1 MSGAR
6 DPLFR
11 TLAGPLGVG
20 TKLLGAF
27 LIFFLCAVAPAAGT
41 WFFLHQQLP
50 TEQSAP
56 AENRGRQF
64 SERGPALA
72 GAPGLVRQETERTET
87 APDPQPHAATRQQVE
102 TLARIWGGAVLMLI
116 GLGGAFLYLLW
127 KHVVVPLKRLK
138 REAIAVAGGA
148 RGNHLTVPDEE
159 DEIGMLARA
168 LRHLKAQ
175 VDASD
180 EAGHTATQGASAA
193 PSTPASGRSDDAR
206 RVEASDPVSVT
217 YGRSGEGPEGE
228 SDAATDWTVST
239 EDVRPL
245 SARAERERDG
255 ETHERPPPPVGDGTA
270 ESETGVRYDEF
281 MAVIHP
287 EDRDRLRRRQDQAMQ
302 NGVPIDIEYRIVSPN
317 GDEQALRERGVV
329 KMGKDGSPTQFSGHV
344 LDVTEEKANEQK
356 IERLQNDYNHL
367 LSSLPDALVVVEAHS
382 STIVEAN
389 EAAAS
394 LFEASV
400 DELLGRQKT
409 SLYPAGTKDQF
420 AALFEAAR
428 HSGSSVPNA
437 VRRFPDG
444 TPIHIVTDA
453 GNEVPVSLAVT
464 SVERSGQTFFVAVL
478 SDITEERTTR
488 RRLRTFEA
496 AAEQSDDM
504 IVVTDAS
511 GNVQYANPAAA
522 SITGYEQDTL
532 TGNPLR
538 FTQLDGGDAEEET
551 QMWDALNQGESFR
564 KTIIDERK
572 DGSTVEIDQ
581 TIAPVHDATGAVSH
595 YVLTG
600 RDITERVEREEELH
614 RRTEA
619 LRERGAR
626 LRGLTNSIPGVVY
639 QFYKRPDDTRGL
651 HFVSGHAGPMLGIAP
666 DADIFLDMLIER
678 VPASHRDEL
687 TASLDAALEQQQ
699 SWSFEFPYEHP
710 SGKRMWLLG
719 SATPDPKDDELLLNG
734 LLLDITE
741 RKKAERASAEE
752 RDRFV
757 TLFES
762 LPTPVLHCELTP
774 KGTLVA
780 DVNKAFE
787 DVFGV
792 DAKAA
797 EGKDVNDL
805 IVPNHKEAEAEQI
818 ERRVISGNTEH
829 FEVRRQ
835 TTNGV
840 RDFRLQATGR
850 TSESDATELY
860 AIYTDITE
868 RKEREERLRGRRQK
882 IESLYTVAGRLLATE
897 HPESVFR
904 RVHTVLRDVLDYP
917 FTATGV
923 VKEDRIVFDN
933 TAAKDEL
940 LVPTPPPAPI
950 TSGRV
955 SARALREEETVVSD
969 RDGAPDWAPREGP
982 LDAVA
987 GLPMGEHG
995 VITVG
1000 QTDGTAFTSFDLR
1013 LMGLLGT
1020 YAAVVLDRLERE
1032 QELRA
1037 AKEEAEDASE
1047 FKSAMLANISHE
1059 IRTPLTAINGFS
1071 EVLVEELEPPHESLA
1086 ERVHEGGKRLLDT
1099 FDSVLQLSQLEAGTQ
1114 EIDPGRCAL
1123 DRIVRGAL
1131 DEWREQATEQSISLN
1146 VDVPNSPVKGLWDAE
1161 LVGEIVGNLLDN
1173 AIKFTPS
1180 GGEVSVRVRNND
1192 GHAVLEVED
1201 TGIGIGEQFRNDMF
1215 RAFKQESEG
1224 LRREFEGV
1232 GLGLAVT
1239 KKAVNRMGGCIEVDS
1254 EKGEGSRFIVRLPKE
1269 W

>member
-1 MSGAR
+1 
-6 DPLFR
+6 LFR
-11 TLAGPLGVG
+11 TLVGPLGVG

-50 TEQSAP
+50 TTQSAP
-56 AENRGRQF
+56 TENRGQQF
-64 SERGPALA
+64 SERGPALS
-72 GAPGLVRQETERTET
+72 GAPVLVRQETGQTET
-87 APDPQPHAATRQQVE
+87 VPDTQAHAAVRQQVE
-102 TLARIWGGAVLMLI
+102 TLARMWGGAVLVLI

-138 REAIAVAGGA
+138 REAIAIAGGA
-148 RGNHLTVPDEE
+148 RGHRLTVPDEE

-168 LRHLKAQ
+168 IRHLKAQ

-180 EAGHTATQGASAA
+180 GAGHTATQGASASS
-193 PSTPASGRSDDAR
+193 PVGGCPDDAR
-206 RVEASDPVSVT
+206 RVEAADPVSVT
-217 YGRSGEGPEGE
+217 YGRSGEDSEGG
-228 SDAATDWTVST
+228 SDAATDWIVST

-245 SARAERERDG
+245 PVRAGRKRDEEIHKRPSPSVEN
-255 ETHERPPPPVGDGTA
+255 ETD

-287 EDRDRLRRRQDQAMQ
+287 EDRDRLRKRQDQAMQ

-329 KMGKDGSPTQFSGHV
+329 NMGNDGSPTRFSGHV
-344 LDVTEEKANEQK
+344 LDVTEEKANEKK
-356 IERLQNDYNHL
+356 IDRLQKDYDHL

-389 EAAAS
+389 EAAAA
-394 LFEASV
+394 LFEAPV
-400 DELLGRQKT
+400 DELLGRQKAT
-409 SLYPAGTKDQF
+409 FYPAGTKDQF

-428 HSGSSVPNA
+428 HSGSSAPNA
-437 VRRFPDG
+437 LRRFPDG
-444 TPIHIVTDA
+444 APIHIVTDT
-453 GNEVPVSLAVT
+453 GNEVPVSLAIT
-464 SVERSGQTFFVAVL
+464 SVERSGQTFFVTVF
-478 SDITEERTTR
+478 SDVTEEHVTR

-496 AAEQSDDM
+496 AAEQSGDM
-504 IVVTDAS
+504 IVVTDDS

-522 SITGYEQDTL
+522 SITGYEQDAL
-532 TGNPLR
+532 MGNPLR
-538 FTQLDGGDAEEET
+538 FTQLEGSDAEEET
-551 QMWDALNQGESFR
+551 RMWDALNRGEAFR
-564 KTIIDERK
+564 RTVIDQRK

-626 LRGLTNSIPGVVY
+626 LRGLTHSIPGVVY
-639 QFYKRPDDTRGL
+639 QFYERPDDTRGL
-651 HFVSGHAGPMLGIAP
+651 HFVSEHAGPMLGIAP
-666 DADIFLDMLIER
+666 DTDLFLDMLIER

-687 TASLDAALEQQQ
+687 TASLDAALEQQR

-719 SATPDPKDDELLLNG
+719 SATPDPKDNELLLNG

-774 KGTLVA
+774 EGTLVS

-792 DAKAA
+792 SAKSA

-805 IVPNHKEAEAEQI
+805 IVPDDKEAEAEQI

-835 TTNGV
+835 TTDGV

-850 TSESDATELY
+850 TSQSDATELY

-868 RKEREERLRGRRQK
+868 RKEREARLRGRRQK
-882 IESLYTVAGRLLATE
+882 IESLYTVASRLLAAE

-904 RVHTVLRDVLDYP
+904 RVHTVLCDVLDYP

-923 VKEDRIVFDN
+923 VEEDHVVFEN
-933 TAAKDEL
+933 TAAKDEI
-940 LVPTPPPAPI
+940 LVPTPPPAPL
-950 TSGRV
+950 TSDRA
-955 SARALREEETVVSD
+955 SARTLRAGETVVANH
-969 RDGAPDWAPREGP
+969 DGAPDWASPEGP

-987 GLPMGEHG
+987 SIPVGEHG

-1000 QTDGTAFTSFDLR
+1000 QADGATFTSFDLR
-1013 LMGLLGT
+1013 LMELLGT

-1032 QELRA
+1032 EELRA

-1047 FKSAMLANISHE
+1047 LKSAMLANISHE

-1071 EVLVEELEPPHESLA
+1071 EVLTEELEPPHDNLA
-1086 ERVHEGGKRLLDT
+1086 ERVHKGGKRLLDT
-1099 FDSVLQLSQLEAGTQ
+1099 LDSILQLSQLEAGTQ
-1114 EIDPGRCAL
+1114 EVDPGRCAL
-1123 DRIVRGAL
+1123 DQIVQGAI
-1131 DEWREQATEQSISLN
+1131 DEWREQAEEQSISLN
-1146 VDVPNSPVKGLWDAE
+1146 AHIPDAPVEGLWDAE

-1180 GGEVSVRVRNND
+1180 GGEVSIRVRNND
-1192 GHAVLEVED
+1192 GHAVFEVED
-1201 TGIGIGEQFRNDMF
+1201 TGIGIGEQFRTDMF

-1239 KKAVNRMGGCIEVDS
+1239 KKAVNRMGGCIDVES
-1254 EKGEGSRFIVRLPKE
+1254 EKGEGSRFTVRLPTE
-1269 W
+1269 Q